1 MGIFG
6 ALTTAVT
13 GLRAQSFALENIS
26 GNIANSQTTAFKRV
40 DTSFEDL
47 IPDNPPAKQLAGT
60 VTATARE
67 TNTVQGDFQSASIG
81 TFMAINGS
89 GFFVVQKPQNFVDGR
104 PTFSGSDLY
113 TRRGDFQTDKDGY
126 LVNGAGYFLMGIPVD
141 AKTGNLSGSV
151 PQLLKFQNDFLPAQP
166 TTQIQ
171 YRANLASYPLTTA
184 HDINVPG
191 SELIDPKTFSAS
203 PIAGAPAPAKI
214 TGFGATLAGDA
225 DAKITGT
232 QILPGGMVNSGT
244 FTINAQNVNILAGMT
259 PAQVLTAINAPVSLN
274 GASGFAAAGNTVGGV
289 TAAITIT
296 AAGLNS
302 GNPLSVAT
310 IASTDNAVAVAAKI
324 NAALT
329 AAPGGADG
337 ISVSGASG
345 QLVWSSIN
353 GDPIALAG
361 DPTTLTA
368 IGHAAGNVAS
378 TTGTP
383 PPGMQAAT
391 LDVSNHLVLQSANA
405 DTAIDIGGS
414 APSLISEL
422 GLSVGSVNPTNLLTQ
437 SAAAQGQTLTIT
449 VGANPALTVTF
460 GTGAA
465 EVSTM
470 AELQAKLSTLTGGTA
485 TVNTSNGNVTISA
498 SSLSDTIQ
506 IGGTATPANFGIHTL
521 TALPSNQVVL
531 GQDNTTFISETI
543 GGGAIT
549 CYDQSG
555 SPVNLQLRWGKVD
568 SSTLGTGHTDTWNLF
583 YQTNSNATGT
593 QVAWQ
598 NVGVNYKFDPNGQMN
613 PLIANTALNNV
624 TVNGISL
631 GTVQIV
637 HGSGGL
643 TQFADTNGTAQVNLV
658 QQDGFPAGS
667 LQSVSISDKGRVV
680 GTYSNGR
687 TLDLAE
693 VTLANFNG
701 PNQLKRLDGGAFSVT
716 DDSGPAILGAPGKI
730 VGSSLEGS
738 NVDIA
743 DEFTK
748 LIVTQQAYSANT
760 KVVTTSNQMVQDV
773 LNMLR

>member
-1 MGIFG
+1 V
-6 ALTTAVT
+6 TSTA
-13 GLRAQSFALENIS
+13 Q
-26 GNIANSQTTAFKRV
+26 
-40 DTSFEDL
+40 
-47 IPDNPPAKQLAGT
+47 
-60 VTATARE
+60 E
-67 TNTVQGDFQSASIG
+67 TNSVQGSFQSASIG

-89 GFFVVQKPQNFVDGR
+89 GFFVVQKPANFVDAH

-126 LVNGAGYFLMGIPVD
+126 LVNGAGYYLMGIPVD
-141 AKTGNLSGSV
+141 SKTGNLSGSV

-203 PIAGAPAPAKI
+203 PIAGAPSPATI
-214 TGFGATLAGDA
+214 TGFGATLHGDA
-225 DAKITGT
+225 DATLTGT
-232 QILPGGMVNSGT
+232 QILPGTMVNSGT
-244 FTINAQNVNILAGMT
+244 FTIGSTNGSGSTSSNINITAGMT
-259 PAQVLTAINAPVSLN
+259 PAQVLIAINAPVSLN
-274 GASGFAAAGNTVGGV
+274 GAGGFTGAGSPPTVGASAAAFTVS
-289 TAAITIT
+289 
-296 AAGLNS
+296 AAGLNGGSAVSVTAVS
-302 GNPLSVAT
+302 GDT
-310 IASTDNAVAVAAKI
+310 AVSLAGKI
-324 NAALT
+324 NAALN
-329 AAPGGADG
+329 AAAGGNDG

-353 GDPIALAG
+353 GDPVSLGSVLPA
-361 DPTTLTA
+361 TLTA
-368 IGHAAGNVAS
+368 IGHAPGNVAS

-383 PPGMQAAT
+383 PAGLQAAT
-391 LDVSNHLVLQSANA
+391 LDASNHLVLQSTNA
-405 DTAIDIGGS
+405 DQTIDIGGS
-414 APSLISEL
+414 APSLIGEL
-422 GLSVGSVNPTNLLTQ
+422 GLSVGTVKPTNLLTQ
-437 SAAAQGQTLTIT
+437 SAAATGQTLTIT
-449 VGANPALTVTF
+449 VGANPQKTVTF
-460 GTGAA
+460 GTGAGQ
-465 EVSTM
+465 VSTM
-470 AELQAKLSTLTGGTA
+470 AQLQAALGTLSGGTA
-485 TVNTSNGNVTISA
+485 SVNTANGNISVSA

-506 IGGTATPANFGIHTL
+506 IGGTAAAANFGLHTL
-521 TALPSNQVVL
+521 TALPSNQQVL
-531 GQDNTTFISETI
+531 GQDSTTFIGETI

-568 SSTLGTGHTDTWNLF
+568 SSTLGNGHTDTWNLF

-613 PLIANTALNNV
+613 PMIANTTLNNV
-624 TVNGISL
+624 VVNGIGL
-631 GTVQIV
+631 GTVQV
-637 HGSGGL
+637 VSGSGGL

-701 PNQLKRLDGGAFSVT
+701 PNQLQRLDGGAFATT
-716 DDSGPAILGAPGKI
+716 DESGAAILGAPGKI

-743 DEFTK
+743 NEFTK

-760 KVVTTSNQMVQDV
+760 KVVTTSQTMVQATLD
-773 LNMLR
+773 MLR